1 MTFRTE
7 EKLKIHP
14 SRLPE
19 FLEWLAE
26 SEAVIVH
33 PPRRVVSVYLDND
46 RLGMFH
52 DSMEGVLPRKKLRFR
67 RYEPRDKPTTSWR
80 LESKVSSVEGRFKTS
95 SPSDVNPHLLQGGL
109 PDDQYGLC
117 RPRVEVSYL
126 RSYFALAGVRIT
138 VDRDIGYRNFSLS
151 LRSTLSTTDPDVVVE
166 LKAVHTLPADLLE
179 SLFPWGRTRFSKYC
193 RAVEATLFHGNL
205 KTT

>member
-19 FLEWLAE
+19 FLGWLAE

-33 PPRRVVSVYLDND
+33 PPRRVISIYLDND

-95 SPSDVNPHLLQGGL
+95 SPSDVNPPPSPRRSPG
-109 PDDQYGLC
+109 
-117 RPRVEVSYL
+117 RP
-126 RSYFALAGVRIT
+126 IW
-138 VDRDIGYRNFSLS
+138 
-151 LRSTLSTTDPDVVVE
+151 TLSTVCRSLLPTELFRTCRCTHNRRPGYWLPQLLVVSPIDTV
-166 LKAVHTLPADLLE
+166 DNR
-179 SLFPWGRTRFSKYC
+179 SRRSC
-193 RAVEATLFHGNL
+193 
-205 KTT
+205 